1 MEIDA
6 ARAGLEEMRKILA
19 SGLYDVVIME
29 EANIAVKYNL
39 FTAKELIDAVEQR
52 AHKTEVIITGRYAS
66 QEIMD
71 YADLVTE
78 MREVKHYYQKGV
90 MARKGIE
97 F

>member
-1 MEIDA
+1 M
-6 ARAGLEEMRKILA
+6 
-19 SGLYDVVIME
+19 
-29 EANIAVKYNL
+29 
-39 FTAKELIDAVEQR
+39 EQR
-52 AHKTEVIITGRYAS
+52 APKTEVIITGRYAS